1 MKKIV
6 LLVILSTSILFPL
19 VAGEQLSVPI
29 GHEVYSVLKS
39 GEMRG
44 IISDLPDVR
53 PYSTSF
59 ILTHLNAMLHS
70 EKVSAAE
77 KQRLASLIGE
87 LTYSYEKPTDFSE
100 LALQGAYSTEWEE
113 YGIGVALGVNS
124 EISYAHSLTDND
136 LYDARNAVRAY
147 LKAQFK
153 DYASIY
159 MDFGLRVDHLEPQL
173 FLKNDFT
180 IPTDGRYDTIPYFNL
195 LYGLDMHPEI
205 ALSFLD
211 DNLQF
216 RWGSVERD
224 WGVGTNNLMIS
235 GSARSFEGVE
245 TYVRFAPWLRYSF
258 IAGSLGDFYTDAMDK
273 DSPENTG
280 FYDEYLFH
288 DEKFENLHD
297 NNFTAHR
304 LELSLPWN
312 INFGIYESV
321 VYRKRF
327 ELGYLNPLGIILF
340 QQISMGD
347 FDNVLAGVD
356 LEWNWPGVMRMYGA
370 FATTEMHEINPL
382 KFFDHPRNIMGLQG
396 GADFNL
402 PVGQFSSL
410 TVQYTYLSPFF
421 YTHYPWVNEELI
433 IGYQPVYD
441 DSDPAVI
448 IGYEP
453 EYGSVISH
461 ELMYINKGQNLG
473 YPLRPSSDEI
483 LVKLDVGI
491 TELLR
496 GDLTLKYQR
505 RSGQYGFNF
514 DTFMVYSSTGGY
526 EERDFSA
533 YIFEKTFG
541 LNLGLTKKFKDYPV
555 SIQGRYLYTM
565 VLAQENL
572 PTPVPGET
580 GESDGIEQ
588 PIKYTT
594 DSPWLDPQ
602 HTHAVQ
608 IGVSIWK

>member
-1 MKKIV
+1 
-6 LLVILSTSILFPL
+6 
-19 VAGEQLSVPI
+19 
-29 GHEVYSVLKS
+29 
-39 GEMRG
+39 
-44 IISDLPDVR
+44 
-53 PYSTSF
+53 
-59 ILTHLNAMLHS
+59 
-70 EKVSAAE
+70 
-77 KQRLASLIGE
+77 
-87 LTYSYEKPTDFSE
+87 
-100 LALQGAYSTEWEE
+100 
-113 YGIGVALGVNS
+113 
-124 EISYAHSLTDND
+124 
-136 LYDARNAVRAY
+136 
-147 LKAQFK
+147 
-153 DYASIY
+153 
-159 MDFGLRVDHLEPQL
+159 
-173 FLKNDFT
+173 
-180 IPTDGRYDTIPYFNL
+180 
-195 LYGLDMHPEI
+195 
-205 ALSFLD
+205 
-211 DNLQF
+211 
-216 RWGSVERD
+216 
-224 WGVGTNNLMIS
+224 
-235 GSARSFEGVE
+235 
-245 TYVRFAPWLRYSF
+245 
-258 IAGSLGDFYTDAMDK
+258 
-273 DSPENTG
+273 
-280 FYDEYLFH
+280 
-288 DEKFENLHD
+288 
-297 NNFTAHR
+297 
-304 LELSLPWN
+304 
-312 INFGIYESV
+312 
-321 VYRKRF
+321 
-327 ELGYLNPLGIILF
+327 
-340 QQISMGD
+340 
-347 FDNVLAGVD
+347 
-356 LEWNWPGVMRMYGA
+356 MYGA

-421 YTHYPWVNEELI
+421 YTHYPWVDEDAVVDDGAGGLEI
-433 IGYQPVYD
+433 SPV
-441 DSDPAVI
+441 I
-448 IGYEP
+448 T
-453 EYGSVISH
+453 H